1 VRTNICEKPECLIM
15 VLNILNKKRVL
26 GIMLA
31 LILGGKAVKSQIFG
45 IHSLFF
51 GCRLQVAA
59 VKFVKS
65 Q

>member
-1 VRTNICEKPECLIM
+1 M